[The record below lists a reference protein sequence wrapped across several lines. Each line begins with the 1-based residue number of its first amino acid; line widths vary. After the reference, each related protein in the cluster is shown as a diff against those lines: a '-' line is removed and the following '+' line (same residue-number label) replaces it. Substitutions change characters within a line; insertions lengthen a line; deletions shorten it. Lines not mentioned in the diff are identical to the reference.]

1 MDPTQEKVGLGQYL
15 KNTLKQGLQVF
26 KNPLKLLP
34 TVVIG
39 IVWLVIGILSSLWQ
53 PFPWPMQI
61 ASFLSYAEGG
71 LFGGVFGAVG
81 GIVGK
86 VVMAVFINS
95 AILPLFEKKPPFVG
109 VAGGLKGM
117 FTSMSKDAASGIAPL
132 LSGLGLALLF
142 YTFMNINQCWQNSM
156 VGLVSLVM
164 LLQAMGNKSSFIIGF
179 IFSAARTL
187 TKGKVPTFLSVT
199 RFLTGMTIGF
209 TMAVGLSLVG
219 LHWCFWLA
227 LFFGLVGIIL
237 MLVLKT
243 QQQAAEIAAAK
254 AAAAPQG
261 MPPVP
266 GQATPPMPTQPMPPV
281 LGQAAGGFPASA
293 PSAPS
298 APPMP
303 PTPPTGAPGMMPPP
317 PPFGAPPAPNA
328 PTGQVPP
335 PYHPQ
340 R

>member
-1 MDPTQEKVGLGQYL
+1 MEPQQANVGLGQYL

-39 IVWLVIGILSSLWQ
+39 FVWLVIGILSSLWQ

-109 VAGGLKGM
+109 VAGGVKGM
-117 FTSMSKDAASGIAPL
+117 FTSMSKDAASGVAPL
-132 LSGLGLALLF
+132 LGGLGLALLF
-142 YTFMNINQCWQNSM
+142 YTFMNINQRWQNSM
-156 VGLVSLVM
+156 VGIVSLVL
-164 LLQAMGNKSSFIIGF
+164 LLQAMGNKSSFLMGL
-179 IFSAARTL
+179 IFSTARTF

-227 LFFGLVGIIL
+227 LFFLFL
-237 MLVLKT
+237 SLVLGLLMKAFR
-243 QQQAAEIAAAK
+243 QQPAVAAT
-254 AAAAPQG
+254 PPPFPGVPPTQG
-261 MPPVP
+261 MPPMPGVP
-266 GQATPPMPTQPMPPV
+266 PTQMTPPPY
-281 LGQAAGGFPASA
+281 GA
-293 PSAPS
+293 
-298 APPMP
+298 P
-303 PTPPTGAPGMMPPP
+303 PTPG
-317 PPFGAPPAPNA
+317 A

-335 PYHPQ
+335 PFSPPPYYPQ

>member
-1 MDPTQEKVGLGQYL
+1 MEPQQENVGLGQYL

-39 IVWLVIGILSSLWQ
+39 FVWLVIGILSSLWQ

-109 VAGGLKGM
+109 VAGGVKGM

-132 LSGLGLALLF
+132 LGGLGLALLF
-142 YTFMNINQCWQNSM
+142 YTFMNINQRWQNSM
-156 VGLVSLVM
+156 VGIVSLVM
-164 LLQAMGNKSSFIIGF
+164 LLQAMGNKSSFLMGL
-179 IFSAARTL
+179 IFSTARTF

-227 LFFGLVGIIL
+227 LFFLFL
-237 MLVLKT
+237 SLVLGLLMKVLR
-243 QQQAAEIAAAK
+243 QQPAVAAT
-254 AAAAPQG
+254 PPPFPGVPPTQG
-261 MPPVP
+261 MPPMPGVP
-266 GQATPPMPTQPMPPV
+266 PTQM
-281 LGQAAGGFPASA
+281 
-293 PSAPS
+293 
-298 APPMP
+298 
-303 PTPPTGAPGMMPPP
+303 TP
-317 PPFGAPPAPNA
+317 PPFS
-328 PTGQVPP
+328 PP
-335 PYHPQ
+335 PYYPQ

>member
-1 MDPTQEKVGLGQYL
+1 MEEQQQNPDLGQYL
-15 KNTLKQGLQVF
+15 KNTWQQALQVF
-26 KNPLKLLP
+26 KNPIKLLP
-34 TVVIG
+34 TLAIGLVWMVIG
-39 IVWLVIGILSSLWQ
+39 VLSSLWK
-53 PFPWPMQI
+53 PFPWPMQFL
-61 ASFLSYAEGG
+61 SFLSYAEGG
-71 LFGGVFGAVG
+71 LFGGFFGAVG

-117 FTSMSKDAASGIAPL
+117 FTNMQKDSINGVAPL
-132 LSGLGLALLF
+132 LQGTALALLL
-142 YTFMNINQCWQNSM
+142 YTFMNINQRWQNSM
-156 VGLVSLVM
+156 VGVVSVVM
-164 LLQAMGNKSSFIIGF
+164 LLQAMSDKGSFVMGF
-179 IFSAARTL
+179 IFSAARSI
-187 TKGKVPTFLSVT
+187 TKGKVPTFIAVT
-199 RFLTGMTIGF
+199 RFLSGMTIGF

-281 LGQAAGGFPASA
+281 PGQAAGGFPASA

-298 APPMP
+298 APPVP
-303 PTPPTGAPGMMPPP
+303 PTLPTGAPGMMPPP
-317 PPFGAPPAPNA
+317 PPPTPN
-328 PTGQVPP
+328 
-335 PYHPQ
+335 